1 MNEEGKSGSMLDVK
15 NGGDAAGGGLTDRLK
30 ALEHEILALR
40 QVRARAFVAM
50 HSGG

>member
-1 MNEEGKSGSMLDVK
+1 MLDVK
-15 NGGDAAGGGLTDRLK
+15 NAVGGDAAGGGLTDRLK

-40 QVRARAFVAM
+40 QVRARVFVAM